1 MARPSNYQA
10 NQPTT
15 NKLNKRVEVWGMV
28 EGENKLLE
36 SEHRP
41 QLIKTVWAAIIPQT
55 GSMGSRA
62 GTEFAKMT
70 HKVIVRYAT
79 GKKITNTHFLK
90 YAGRR
95 YDVLYT
101 LNPYEANK
109 EIEIF
114 VSEVLE

>member
-1 MARPSNYQA
+1 MQRSSNYQV
-10 NQPTT
+10 PT
-15 NKLNKRVEVWGMV
+15 NKLNKRVQIWEMV
-28 EGENKLLE
+28 HGENELLE
-36 SEHRP
+36 SIHTP
-41 QLIKTVWAAIIPQT
+41 QLLKTVWAAIIPQT
-55 GSMGSRA
+55 GSIGQRA

-70 HKVIVRYAT
+70 HKIIVRYAA
-79 GKKITNTHFLK
+79 GKDITKTHFIK

>member
-1 MARPSNYQA
+1 MNNRPI
-10 NQPTT
+10 TT

-28 EGENKLLE
+28 EVVNDLYETT
-36 SEHRP
+36 HRP
-41 QLIKTVWAAIIPQT
+41 QKIKTTWAAIIPQT
-55 GSMGSRA
+55 GSI
-62 GTEFAKMT
+62 GTREGTQFSKMT
-70 HKVIVRYAT
+70 HKILVRYAT
-79 GKKITNTHFLK
+79 GKNILNTHFLM